1 MLGLPKATELTRPLS
16 KKAVFEMFKPSTA
29 DRRLFDEQ
37 ISRMAIVAE
46 ISPQTLA
53 VTASEEVAAVYVVH
67 VALKMPECDKKN
79 IALLSKLIDQ
89 RMLFVLQHGDNARLA
104 AYRAGKV
111 LVSDSKPLKD
121 WTLPLTGLDLEG
133 IWKNAIA
140 QIGGIDLSDGKDL
153 DATIIESDRRD
164 KLAKKIEALE
174 KKAMSEKQPRRK
186 WELAEEVRE
195 LIKEMEV
202 YRDEH

>member
-1 MLGLPKATELTRPLS
+1 MLGLPQATELNRPLP

-29 DRRLFDEQ
+29 DRKLFDEQ
-37 ISRMAIVAE
+37 IGRMAIVSE

-53 VTASEEVAAVYVVH
+53 IAESEEVAAVYIVLVSLK
-67 VALKMPECDKKN
+67 VAECDKKN

-89 RMLFVLQHGDNARLA
+89 RMLFVLQHSENAQLA

-111 LVSDSKPLKD
+111 IVSSSKPLSD
-121 WTLPLTGLDLEG
+121 WILPITGLDLKS
-133 IWKNAIA
+133 IWDNAIA

-153 DATIIESDRRD
+153 DATIVENERRD
-164 KLAKKIEALE
+164 KLVKKIEALE

-186 WELAEEVRE
+186 RELAEEVRKLKHE
-195 LIKEMEV
+195 LEE
-202 YRDEH
+202 R

>member
-1 MLGLPKATELTRPLS
+1 MLGLPKSTELSRPLP
-16 KKAVFEMFKPSTA
+16 KKAVFEMFKPHPA
-29 DRRLFDEQ
+29 DRKLFDEQ

-53 VTASEEVAAVYVVH
+53 VTASEEVPAVYVVH
-67 VALKMPECDKKN
+67 VSLKAAECDKKN
-79 IALLSKLIDQ
+79 ITLLSKLIDQ

-111 LVSDSKPLKD
+111 LVSDSKPLND
-121 WTLPLTGLDLEG
+121 WVIPLTGLDLDA
-133 IWKNAIA
+133 IWENAIA
-140 QIGGIDLSDGKDL
+140 QIGGIDLSGGKDL
-153 DATIIESDRRD
+153 DVTILESDRRD

-186 WELAEEVRE
+186 WELAEEVRKLKAE
-195 LIKEMEV
+195 LE
-202 YRDEH
+202 DNQNG

>member
-1 MLGLPKATELTRPLS
+1 MLGLPKSTELSRQLP
-16 KKAVFEMFKPSTA
+16 KKAVFEMFKPSPA
-29 DRRLFDEQ
+29 DRKLFDEQ

-67 VALKMPECDKKN
+67 VSLKVAECDKKN

-89 RMLFVLQHGDNARLA
+89 RMLFVLQYGDNARLA

-111 LVSDSKPLKD
+111 LISDSKPLNE
-121 WTLPLTGLDLEG
+121 WALSLTGLDLAG
-133 IWKNAIA
+133 IWENAIA

-153 DATIIESDRRD
+153 DAMIADNERRD
-164 KLAKKIEALE
+164 KLAKKIEVLE

-186 WELAEEVRE
+186 WELAEEVKKLKE
-195 LIKEMEV
+195 EMEGFYNNV
-202 YRDEH
+202 

>member
-1 MLGLPKATELTRPLS
+1 MLGLPKATEISRPLP
-16 KKAVFEMFKPSTA
+16 KKAVFDMFKPNPA
-29 DRRLFDEQ
+29 DRKLFDEQ

-53 VTASEEVAAVYVVH
+53 ISASEDVTAVYVVH
-67 VALKMPECDKKN
+67 VMLKVPDCDKKN

-89 RMLFVLQHGDNARLA
+89 RMLFVMQHGDNARLA

-121 WTLPLTGLDLEG
+121 WVLPLTGLDLEG
-133 IWKNAIA
+133 IWENAIA
-140 QIGGIDLSDGKDL
+140 QIGGIDISDGKDL
-153 DATIIESDRRD
+153 DETIIESDRRD

-174 KKAMSEKQPRRK
+174 KKAMSEKQPRKK
-186 WELAEEVRE
+186 WELAEEVRKLKIE
-195 LIKEMEV
+195 LEGLF
-202 YRDEH
+202 